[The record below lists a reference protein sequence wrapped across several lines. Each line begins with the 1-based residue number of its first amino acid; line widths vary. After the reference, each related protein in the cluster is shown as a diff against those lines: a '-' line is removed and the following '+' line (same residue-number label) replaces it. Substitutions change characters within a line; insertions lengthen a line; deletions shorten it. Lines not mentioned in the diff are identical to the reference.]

1 MLFAQTKPA
10 SDGEIQIKQLER
22 AWNQAEAKHDVGALK
37 SIVGDTLSYIDFDGS
52 IMNKAEYLEDVTK
65 TSYQADHLYDE
76 GLKVNVY
83 DNAAVAVA
91 CIGRR
96 APTRA
101 RPTRTGYGLRI
112 PGSSRSAYGA
122 VWPARIRLSHRGIH
136 VAQAVQAP
144 LLSRSSSFSAWSRTS
159 QYSCELRPRLGA
171 KPRRAIL

>member
-1 MLFAQTKPA
+1 M
-10 SDGEIQIKQLER
+10 
-22 AWNQAEAKHDVGALK
+22 GALK

-83 DNAAVAVA
+83 DNAAVAV
-91 CIGRR
+91 GVYRET

-112 PGSSRSAYGA
+112 PGSAGRRMALCGQPEYAYPIEDSCCPGRPSLA
-122 VWPARIRLSHRGIH
+122 LQIVP
-136 VAQAVQAP
+136 
-144 LLSRSSSFSAWSRTS
+144 FSAWSRTS

>member
-1 MLFAQTKPA
+1 LLERSAVAPRLIQSVEADEDNSMKTLLALGSMALACTAVLLAQTKLA

-83 DNAAVAVA
+83 DNAAVAV
-91 CIGRR
+91 GVYRE
-96 APTRA
+96 
-101 RPTRTGYGLRI
+101 TGTNKGKAYTHRVRFTDTWIKQVGVWRCVASQNTLI
-112 PGSSRSAYGA
+112 P
-122 VWPARIRLSHRGIH
+122 
-136 VAQAVQAP
+136 
-144 LLSRSSSFSAWSRTS
+144 
-159 QYSCELRPRLGA
+159 
-171 KPRRAIL
+171 